1 MLWYIWALHPAGQAR
16 RWARRAKHATTT
28 FRDPAAK
35 LVPSSSSHAAVL
47 LALLLMHTAL
57 RAASVSPPLHAGFHE
72 ACRLVQAR
80 TPLSMDVESAHT
92 GSGQT
97 SYVVFRGPLR
107 RDRIFENTHYGH
119 NKRMTGWIVVCK
131 EQNHCALSLRSLR
144 FQHTQTMRAF
154 TTVTALS
161 THANTVHFHYGHYGH
176 CAFNTRAKRNK
187 MRMQKT
193 KRATTWQ
200 PKRAMWITATR
211 RRPMTRFLH
220 ACGSKWS
227 DAYVAVW
234 ASGCACVRACVG
246 VVCKCAGMRHKSHDD
261 SPNTIS
267 VLGRG
272 AGEG

>member
-1 MLWYIWALHPAGQAR
+1 MCTNSAIFLTLPPAQCREWRAWPVEPTRRLQTTTAVQRVPGYIGAPHRAGQPR
-16 RWARRAKHATTT
+16 RWACRATHATTT
-28 FRDPAAK
+28 LRDPAAK

-144 FQHTQTMRAF
+144 FQHTQTLCTF
-154 TTVTALS
+154 TTVTTVTALS
-161 THANTVHFHYGHYGH
+161 THAQN
-176 CAFNTRAKRNK
+176 A
-187 MRMQKT
+187 T
-193 KRATTWQ
+193 K
-200 PKRAMWITATR
+200 
-211 RRPMTRFLH
+211 
-220 ACGSKWS
+220 
-227 DAYVAVW
+227 
-234 ASGCACVRACVG
+234 
-246 VVCKCAGMRHKSHDD
+246 
-261 SPNTIS
+261 
-267 VLGRG
+267 
-272 AGEG
+272 

>member
-1 MLWYIWALHPAGQAR
+1 MCTNSAIFLTLPPAQCREWRAWPVEPTRRLQTSTAVHPVLWYIWALHPAGQAR

-28 FRDPAAK
+28 LRDPAAK

-227 DAYVAVW
+227 DA
-234 ASGCACVRACVG
+234 
-246 VVCKCAGMRHKSHDD
+246 
-261 SPNTIS
+261 
-267 VLGRG
+267 
-272 AGEG
+272 